1 MTNVGA
7 AVRKRA
13 VAEFTREG
21 FLARVHSDMTIQLG
35 WTRKCFAADSAGD

>member
-13 VAEFTREG
+13 VAEFTRKW

-35 WTRKCFAADSAGD
+35 WTSKGFAADSVGD